1 MKSVAIVGAYT
12 KQSYRLT
19 VGVDVGTGLIEG
31 VDNNNITDGL
41 LVVVEFTTSWCS
53 GLGLDDGA

>member
-1 MKSVAIVGAYT
+1 MKSVAIVVAYT

-19 VGVDVGTGLIEG
+19 VGLDVGTGLIEG
-31 VDNNNITDGL
+31 VDNNITDGL
-41 LVVVEFTTSWCS
+41 LVVVEFTSSWCS